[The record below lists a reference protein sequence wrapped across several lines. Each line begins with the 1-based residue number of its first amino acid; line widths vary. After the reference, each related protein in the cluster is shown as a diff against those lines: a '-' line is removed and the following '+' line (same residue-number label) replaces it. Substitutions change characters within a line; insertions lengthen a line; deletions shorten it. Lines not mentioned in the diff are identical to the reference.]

1 MIMRILTPYCLL
13 LSLMLA
19 VSCHGDDPNA
29 ERKEY
34 IRVYAGVSD
43 KEPLASAWLPVRGGS
58 TDLYVKSNVSFSAKW
73 QDGNVPAWASIT
85 GPVPVGDKWWK
96 ITVSADSLSKEVS
109 YVRRTGVLMLTAP
122 EIYLGNYFVLHQ
134 GLQPRISCDF
144 SWLSGSQKPNETV
157 NDVQYDN
164 WSNSWKGKGFT
175 SSLIEGQEGVWVY
188 SKEGYVKLGNSEG
201 VGADLLTPHTGAFQY
216 DSLLVLSF
224 KAVVQNGASI
234 GNFYGTTDP
243 VEQGGETGSHDNPDD
258 PGNDPDPGSSSG
270 TEPITPMSVVGT
282 PHPRTQGEDPDGVD
296 NNSLTVEVTGGGVI
310 RDYASQGRTSIK
322 FNLTTYDRKSPA
334 YPADIF
340 RDAAYLVFI
349 CSTPSN
355 PIGPNT
361 TVRFIAGDMSGNA
374 SAVCSRIFID
384 DIYVYRT
391 NPAQDEDIFVLN
403 DGRSGR
409 DLVLGGT
416 SGE

>member
-1 MIMRILTPYCLL
+1 M
-13 LSLMLA
+13 
-19 VSCHGDDPNA
+19 
-29 ERKEY
+29 
-34 IRVYAGVSD
+34 
-43 KEPLASAWLPVRGGS
+43 
-58 TDLYVKSNVSFSAKW
+58 
-73 QDGNVPAWASIT
+73 
-85 GPVPVGDKWWK
+85 
-96 ITVSADSLSKEVS
+96 
-109 YVRRTGVLMLTAP
+109 
-122 EIYLGNYFVLHQ
+122 
-134 GLQPRISCDF
+134 
-144 SWLSGSQKPNETV
+144 
-157 NDVQYDN
+157 
-164 WSNSWKGKGFT
+164 
-175 SSLIEGQEGVWVY
+175 
-188 SKEGYVKLGNSEG
+188 
-201 VGADLLTPHTGAFQY
+201 
-216 DSLLVLSF
+216 
-224 KAVVQNGASI
+224 
-234 GNFYGTTDP
+234 
-243 VEQGGETGSHDNPDD
+243 
-258 PGNDPDPGSSSG
+258 
-270 TEPITPMSVVGT
+270 
-282 PHPRTQGEDPDGVD
+282 
-296 NNSLTVEVTGGGVI
+296 TGGGVI